1 MVAMWKSE
9 GDNDRREAAS
19 AVRQGVLRGKR
30 RLAAFAVAAMLCV
43 AAIVAAY
50 LAWRGG
56 GGAHDGE
63 GAIATRQPPPAVVH
77 DGEGGVATRHG
88 GARDGGGAIATRRG
102 HPVAETNAPAR
113 EGAGDGYV
121 KRAGRLRLPDGQV
134 LTFPPPAEGETR
146 LVHAY
151 GHTYECDH
159 LGNFRDITPR
169 RLFDTAFEANFFALA
184 QSEGRFIP
192 AFLTGL
198 DEADVKAMLV
208 KGYTPKGDETEEEMA
223 RLKAY
228 DEMRCAVLEY
238 MEQGGRFD
246 DFVSGVADFEREQ
259 RQARAAGLREV
270 MTLVKQGRVEE
281 ARRMAEEADRL
292 LREKGFAPIRLPA
305 HVREAFGVVE

>member
-1 MVAMWKSE
+1 MWKTE
-9 GDNDRREAAS
+9 GDNDRRGAAS
-19 AVRQGVLRGKR
+19 PVRQGVLSGR
-30 RLAAFAVAAMLCV
+30 RRPAALAIAAMLCV
-43 AAIVAAY
+43 AALVAAY
-50 LAWRGG
+50 LAWRGAAAG
-56 GGAHDGE
+56 VSLPPTADGDAAR
-63 GAIATRQPPPAVVH
+63 GDTRP
-77 DGEGGVATRHG
+77 
-88 GARDGGGAIATRRG
+88 
-102 HPVAETNAPAR
+102 PVADGDAARGDSRPPKAGNSAAATNAPAQK
-113 EGAGDGYV
+113 GDGYV
-121 KRAGRLRLPDGQV
+121 KRAGQLRLPDGQV

-223 RLKAY
+223 KLKAY

-270 MTLVKQGRVEE
+270 MSLVKQGRVEE

-305 HVREAFGVVE
+305 HVREAFGGVNQ

>member
-1 MVAMWKSE
+1 MWKSE
-9 GDNDRREAAS
+9 GDSAEREAAS

-30 RLAAFAVAAMLCV
+30 RLAAVAVGAFLGV
-43 AAIVAAY
+43 AAIMAVY

-56 GGAHDGE
+56 EIFGRNKCD
-63 GAIATRQPPPAVVH
+63 PPGAVVSSAFRGNAPMA
-77 DGEGGVATRHG
+77 DGVSRPTGMAAAEN
-88 GARDGGGAIATRRG
+88 RG

-121 KRAGRLRLPDGQV
+121 KRAGQLRLPDGQV

-169 RLFDTAFEANFFALA
+169 RLFNTAFEANFFALA